1 MREADKHML
10 DQAINRLSESDP
22 IIKLLHEVK
31 LGRMKPADPG
41 LRAITESW
49 IETYRQVLQSVKELD
64 GSALPRLDPRP
75 RLEVLIAAGVLSDNH
90 PAVTTLRAAFEQMLV
105 DAQGHA

>member
-1 MREADKHML
+1 MNQQLL
-10 DQAINRLSESDP
+10 DQAIGRLSASDP

-31 LGRMKPADPG
+31 LGRMKPTDAG

-49 IETYRQVLQSVKELD
+49 IETYRQVLQDVKDLEW
-64 GSALPRLDPRP
+64 SALPRLDPRP
-75 RLEVLIAAGVLSDNH
+75 RLEVLIAAGVLPDEH
-90 PAVTTLRAAFEQMLV
+90 PAVVHLVAAFEQILA

>member
-1 MREADKHML
+1 MTDKNQLL
-10 DQAINRLSESDP
+10 DQAIDRLSASDP

-31 LGRMKPADPG
+31 LGRMKPTDAG

-49 IETYRQVLQSVKELD
+49 IETYRQVLQSVNELD

-75 RLEVLIAAGVLSDNH
+75 RLEFLIAAGVLSTDH
-90 PAVTTLRAAFEQMLV
+90 PGVGNLNTTFDQMLA
-105 DAQGHA
+105 DAQGHT

>member
-1 MREADKHML
+1 MNDANQQLL
-10 DQAINRLSESDP
+10 DQAIGRLSESDP

-31 LGRMKPADPG
+31 LGRMKPTDAG

-49 IETYRQVLQSVKELD
+49 IETYRQVLQDIKGLER
-64 GSALPRLDPRP
+64 SALPRLDPRP
-75 RLEVLIAAGVLSDNH
+75 RLEFLVAAGVLSTDH
-90 PAVTTLRAAFEQMLV
+90 PGVVNLNTTFDQMLS

>member
-1 MREADKHML
+1 MNDANQQL
-10 DQAINRLSESDP
+10 LGQAIGRLSESDP

-31 LGRMKPADPG
+31 LGRMKPTDAG

-49 IETYRQVLQSVKELD
+49 IESYRQVLQSVKGLD
-64 GSALPRLDPRP
+64 RTGLLRLDPRP
-75 RLEVLIAAGVLSDNH
+75 RLEVLITAGVLLEDH
-90 PAVTTLRAAFEQMLV
+90 PAVTTLRTAFEQMLA

>member
-1 MREADKHML
+1 MTNSNQQLL
-10 DQAINRLSESDP
+10 DQAIGRLSESDP

-31 LGRMKPADPG
+31 LGRMKPTDLG

-49 IETYRQVLQSVKELD
+49 METYREVLQSVKELN
-64 GSALPRLDPRP
+64 GSALSRLDPRP
-75 RLEVLIAAGVLSDNH
+75 RLDVLIAAGVLGADH
-90 PAVTTLRAAFEQMLV
+90 PAVMALTAAFKQMLD

>member
-1 MREADKHML
+1 MRETDKHML

-22 IIKLLHEVK
+22 IIKLLHEVN
-31 LGRMKPADPG
+31 LGRMKPTDPG

-49 IETYRQVLQSVKELD
+49 IESYRQVLQSVKELD

-75 RLEVLIAAGVLSDNH
+75 RLEVLITAGVLAADH
-90 PAVTTLRAAFEQMLV
+90 PAVVALSAGFEQMLA
-105 DAQGHA
+105 DKGYA

>member
-1 MREADKHML
+1 MRDPDKQML

-31 LGRMKPADPG
+31 LGRMKATDAG

-49 IETYRQVLQSVKELD
+49 IEGYRQVLQSVKELD
-64 GSALPRLDPRP
+64 RAGLLRLDPRP
-75 RLEVLIAAGVLSDNH
+75 RLEVLITAGVLLDNH
-90 PAVTTLRAAFEQMLV
+90 PAVTTLRTAFEQMLA
-105 DAQGHA
+105 DKGHA

>member
-1 MREADKHML
+1 MNNLNQQLL

-31 LGRMKPADPG
+31 LGRMKPTDPG

-49 IETYRQVLQSVKELD
+49 IETYRQVLQDMKELER
-64 GSALPRLDPRP
+64 SALPRLDPRP
-75 RLEVLIAAGVLSDNH
+75 RLEFLIAAGVLSTDH
-90 PAVTTLRAAFEQMLV
+90 PGVVNLNTTFNQMLA

>member
-1 MREADKHML
+1 ML

-31 LGRMKPADPG
+31 LGRMKPTDPG

-49 IETYRQVLQSVKELD
+49 IESYRQVLQDMKQLERA
-64 GSALPRLDPRP
+64 ALPRLDPRP
-75 RLEVLIAAGVLSDNH
+75 RLEILIAAGVLPTDH
-90 PAVTTLRAAFEQMLV
+90 PGVVNLNTTFEQMLG
-105 DAQGHA
+105 DAQGHTEDS